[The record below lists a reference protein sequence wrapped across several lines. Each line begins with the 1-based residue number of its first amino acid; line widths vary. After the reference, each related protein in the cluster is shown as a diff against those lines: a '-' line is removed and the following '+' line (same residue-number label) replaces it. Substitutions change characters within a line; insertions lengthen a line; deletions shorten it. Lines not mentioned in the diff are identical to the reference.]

1 MADNFLEKR
10 QEAYREQAARGVA
23 KKSNSVLKLAERGV
37 TTSFD
42 SSYKV
47 RTDQLEKIIEA
58 ALTVDSLSVHCFIV
72 PQSVTRVCDSA
83 ANILLGLSVTADA
96 GSFISIGRALQMMLF
111 QAAEI
116 GLSVSYT
123 QNFDAAVPVDALS
136 LSYEPVVLLTVGR
149 AAR

>member
-1 MADNFLEKR
+1 MAKR
-10 QEAYREQAARGVA
+10 
-23 KKSNSVLKLAERGV
+23 SNSVLKLAERGV

-58 ALTVDSLSVHCFIV
+58 ALTVDSQSVHCFIV

-96 GSFISIGRALQMMLF
+96 GSFISIGRALQMMLL

-123 QNFDAAVPVDALS
+123 QNFDAAVPVDSLS
-136 LSYEPVVLLTVGR
+136 LSFEPVVLLTVGR